1 MPLRELVEEALRR
14 GEGEE
19 AEFKLRLDKEAA
31 RTLCG
36 LANHRGGL
44 LLIGVND
51 EGKPIGTPKDSLE
64 RLNSLLGSIYPRP
77 RVRPGEAKARLCSMH
92 CQAGFEGR

>member
-1 MPLRELVEEALRR
+1 MALRELVETALRK

-19 AEFKLRLDKEAA
+19 IEFKLRLDKEAA
-31 RTLCG
+31 RALCG

-51 EGKPIGTPKDSLE
+51 EGKPIGAPKDSLE
-64 RLNSLLGSIYPRP
+64 RLNSL
-77 RVRPGEAKARLCSMH
+77 
-92 CQAGFEGR
+92 